1 MFDLFSLKGQVA
13 VITGATNGIGLGMA
27 KGLAGADID
36 QIILTYRSEKAL
48 EDSTKIIKEVN
59 PEVKIDSVYANFLE
73 GTEEELVQK
82 IFKESMEKSVTGKVN
97 ILINNAGI
105 NNRIAFSEFPQD
117 KFDEVLRVNLNI
129 PVKLTKLFGNQMLEK
144 GIKGSI
150 VFTASLCSFQ
160 GGVDSSAY
168 AITKGGIK
176 LFTASVS
183 NEWCLKG
190 IRVNSIAP
198 GYISTNLTEQIDPE
212 YSKTI
217 INRIPIGRWGN
228 MDDFRGPIV
237 FLCSEAGAY
246 VTGETLVVDG
256 GWLNY

>member
-1 MFDLFSLKGQVA
+1 MFELFSLKGQVA

-36 QIILTYRSEKAL
+36 QIILTYRNENAL
-48 EDSTKIIKEVN
+48 DLAKGIIKQVN
-59 PEVKIDSVYANFLE
+59 PNVELESVYVDFNE
-73 GTEEELVQK
+73 GEEDELVDKVFQ
-82 IFKESMEKSVTGKVN
+82 ESIKKSVHGHVD

-117 KFDEVLRVNLNI
+117 KFDQVLRINLNI
-129 PVKLTKLFGNQMLEK
+129 PVKLTKKFGNQMIK
-144 GIKGSI
+144 DGINGSI

-183 NEWCLKG
+183 NEWASKG

-198 GYISTNLTEQIDPE
+198 GYITTNLSDQIDPE
-212 YSKTI
+212 FSKTI
-217 INRIPIGRWGN
+217 LNRIPIGRWGN
-228 MDDFRGPIV
+228 LDDFRGPVV
-237 FLCSEAGAY
+237 FLCSEAGSY

-256 GWLNY
+256 GWMNY

>member
-36 QIILTYRSEKAL
+36 QIILTYRNEKAL
-48 EDSTKIIKEVN
+48 EDSVKIIHEVN
-59 PEVKIDSVYANFLE
+59 PDVKVDAIYANFLE
-73 GTEEELVQK
+73 GSEEELVNK
-82 IFKESMEKSVTGKVN
+82 IYSESMEKSINGKVN

-105 NNRIAFSEFPQD
+105 NNRIAFSEYPQD
-117 KFDEVLRVNLNI
+117 KFDEVLRVDLNI
-129 PVKLTKLFGNQMLEK
+129 PVKLTKVFGNQMIEK
-144 GIKGSI
+144 GIKGSV

-168 AITKGGIK
+168 AISKGGIK

-183 NEWCLKG
+183 NEWSLKG

-198 GYISTNLTEQIDPE
+198 GYITTNMTDQIDDE
-212 YSKTI
+212 YSSTI
-217 INRIPIGRWGN
+217 IGRIPIGRWGT